1 MKGRLPKLTA
11 IDIKEAD
18 NAAKDRL
25 RLVDFKEAYNLKG
38 NLTMLQIFYFRN
50 LQNLFDLEFFNNKLP
65 S

>member
-1 MKGRLPKLTA
+1 MKARLPKLTA

-25 RLVDFKEAYNLKG
+25 RLVDFKESYNLKG

-50 LQNLFDLEFFNNKLP
+50 LQNLFDIEFFNNKLP